1 MAKANSFYK
10 KEIDFE
16 KRREQSRQKA
26 RAEAE
31 KHTQEVDQLLKIEEE
46 IRNAMK
52 RGRIEKINNQEPK
65 SARKIDLSSLEKT
78 TFLEK

>member
-16 KRREQSRQKA
+16 KRRELSRQKA
-26 RAEAE
+26 REEAQKRTE
-31 KHTQEVDQLLKIEEE
+31 EVEQLLKIEEE

-52 RGRIEKINNQEPK
+52 RGRIDKIYNQGPK
-65 SARKIDLSSLEKT
+65 SARKIDL
-78 TFLEK
+78 